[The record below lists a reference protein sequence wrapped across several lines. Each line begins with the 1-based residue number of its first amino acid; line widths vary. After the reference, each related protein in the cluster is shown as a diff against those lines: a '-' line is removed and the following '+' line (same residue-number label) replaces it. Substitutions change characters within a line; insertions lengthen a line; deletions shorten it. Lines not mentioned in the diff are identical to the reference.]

1 MRYTQLQVAR
11 GTRRCRPI
19 GKDDFTRMTARILI
33 IDDVP
38 ANTRLL
44 EAKLSAEYYQVA
56 SGRDGFEALRLARDW
71 QPDLVLLDVMMPGM
85 DGFECCRHLKESPTT
100 RHIPVV
106 MVTALGEPSE
116 RLRGLEAGADDFLTK
131 PVEYDTLMA
140 RVRSLVRLKRLLD
153 EWRARGETVR
163 ALGLAAEP
171 EQDPSVAGARA
182 LVIDDWDPGAQ
193 AIQDAL
199 GRDGIVTSRASSE
212 AEAVA
217 ASTSGSFDLIVLS
230 LAMSG
235 EDPLKLTSSLRAAD
249 ATRDV
254 PMLLIAEPDEH
265 ERLLRGFDLGANDWL
280 VLPLDA
286 NELRARARN
295 QIRRKFYQ
303 DRLRADLGQA
313 LELALTDSLTGLYN
327 QRYLLRHLH
336 GLLTTSPDREVA
348 VLMLDVDH
356 FKQVNDD
363 YGHAAGDRALRSIA
377 ETLRANTRVFDSLA
391 RYGGEEFVVV
401 MPGSNQDEAVAAA
414 ERLRA
419 SVEAMTFAPT
429 PGHRCRLSVSIG
441 VACRGAGTDTP
452 EALLRE
458 ADVALYAA
466 KRAGRNRVMLAA
478 APGP

>member
-1 MRYTQLQVAR
+1 MGYLQPLGEP
-11 GTRRCRPI
+11 GTDRCRSI
-19 GKDDFTRMTARILI
+19 LEDDRNRMTARILI

-56 SGRDGFEALRLARDW
+56 SGRDGFEALRLAREW
-71 QPDLVLLDVMMPGM
+71 QPDLILLDVMMPGM
-85 DGFECCRHLKESPTT
+85 DGFECCRQLKESAATL
-100 RHIPVV
+100 HIPVV
-106 MVTALGEPSE
+106 MVTALGEPLE

-163 ALGLAAEP
+163 ALGLSA
-171 EQDPSVAGARA
+171 DHVRVPSVAGARA
-182 LVIDDWDPGAQ
+182 LVIDDWDPSAQ

-199 GRDGIVTSRASSE
+199 TRDGIVTTRARGADE
-212 AEAVA
+212 AMTVS
-217 ASTSGSFDLIVLS
+217 ASQSFDLIVLN

-249 ATRDV
+249 ATREV
-254 PMLLIAEPDEH
+254 PMLLIAEREER

-286 NELRARARN
+286 NELRARSRN
-295 QIRRKFYQ
+295 QIRRKFYH
-303 DRLRADLGQA
+303 DRLRDDLGQA
-313 LELALTDSLTGLYN
+313 LEMALTDPLTGLYN
-327 QRYLLRHLH
+327 QRYLLRHLR
-336 GLLTTSPDREVA
+336 GLLTASPDREVA
-348 VLMLDVDH
+348 LLMLDVDH

-363 YGHAAGDRALRSIA
+363 YGHAAGDRALRVIA
-377 ETLRANTRVFDSLA
+377 ETLRANTRVFDSIA

-401 MPGSNQDEAVAAA
+401 MPGSNPDEAVAAA
-414 ERLRA
+414 ERLRSA
-419 SVEAMTFAPT
+419 VEAMTFVPEA
-429 PGHRCRLSVSIG
+429 GRLCRLSVSIG
-441 VACRGAGTDTP
+441 VACGGTGTETP
-452 EALLRE
+452 EALLRG

-466 KRAGRNRVMLAA
+466 KRAGRNRVELAA
-478 APGP
+478 GR